1 MMNSKSTLALLLTLI
16 APVAAPLAAQ
26 STETTPGQELSD
38 LIFGSIGD
46 GSTAEIDM
54 GQFVDFGRSIFTSID
69 SNEDGAIAQGEFI
82 EWDFGFEFIA
92 DEKGRQQ
99 AFQAARNI
107 LFANWDRNSDGTID
121 LREYHRAMAWDYRRA
136 DTNDD
141 AFLSREEFLRGYT
154 VIKTYRAALSE
165 Q

>member
-1 MMNSKSTLALLLTLI
+1 MNSKPTLALLLTLMT
-16 APVAAPLAAQ
+16 PVATPLAAQ
-26 STETTPGQELSD
+26 STEATPGQELSE

-46 GSTAEIDM
+46 SSATEVDM
-54 GQFVDFGRSIFTSID
+54 GQFVDFGRSIFVSID
-69 SNEDGAIAQGEFI
+69 SNEDGEIAHEEFV

-92 DEKGRQQ
+92 DENGRQQ

-107 LFANWDRNSDGTID
+107 LFANWDRDSDGTID
-121 LREYHRAMAWDYRRA
+121 RREYHRAMAWDYRRA
-136 DTNDD
+136 DANDD
-141 AFLSREEFLRGYT
+141 AFLTREEFLRGYT